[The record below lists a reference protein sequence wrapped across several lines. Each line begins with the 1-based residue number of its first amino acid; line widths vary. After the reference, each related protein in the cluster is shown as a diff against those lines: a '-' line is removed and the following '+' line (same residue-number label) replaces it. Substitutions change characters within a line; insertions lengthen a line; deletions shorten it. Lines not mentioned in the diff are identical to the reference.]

1 MALQVSETVNNTLN
15 GHILQPLIWV
25 ELYRVSQKKK
35 PATVMKGEM
44 KDRHNTLIYFK
55 SNLYERLF

>member
-25 ELYRVSQKKK
+25 ELYRVSQKKT
-35 PATVMKGEM
+35 AIVMKGEM